1 MGMGKCV
8 ELPQPGTPIPESHS
22 AVLQMILALPPA
34 HLGDSN
40 FFFESFRNVVFVEN
54 KMGNDGLK
62 VDRDIRSNCEPA

>member
-34 HLGDSN
+34 HLGDST
-40 FFFESFRNVVFVEN
+40 SFLKALGMWSLWKTKWEM
-54 KMGNDGLK
+54 MG
-62 VDRDIRSNCEPA
+62 